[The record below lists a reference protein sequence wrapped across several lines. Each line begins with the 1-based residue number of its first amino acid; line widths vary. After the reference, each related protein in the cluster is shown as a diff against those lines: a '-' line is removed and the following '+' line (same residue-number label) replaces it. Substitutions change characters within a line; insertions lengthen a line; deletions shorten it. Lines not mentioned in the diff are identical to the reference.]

1 MSRARLETHHV
12 VVLFNASE
20 RLIRGDERDMLAEQ
34 GVVACAH
41 EVAGALESAGH
52 RAELLPLRGDVELAL
67 SAYSPSEWIVFNLA
81 EGLDGRMFEE
91 ARIAWTLEAMG
102 YTITGAR
109 GQALAL
115 TTHKARCKALL
126 AGHGAPTPRW
136 WSLRPGE
143 QIGPA
148 LSQTITF
155 PAIVKPVAEDASIGL
170 DDAAVVNSIAELRE
184 RADYVW
190 GRYRQTALVEAFVD
204 GREFNVAI
212 WGTPPDVL
220 PLAEIDF
227 SAFESPARRIVSYSA
242 KWETDTFEY
251 GHTPAICPAIVDAPL
266 AGRIRQVAR
275 DAWNVVGGAGYGRV
289 DMRVSEDGTPYV
301 IEVNCNPDISSDAG
315 FYRAAKAAGYS
326 YADMAEHILEAALR
340 A

>member
-1 MSRARLETHHV
+1 MSHSEPPKRQI

-20 RLIRGDERDMLAEQ
+20 RLIRGDDRDMLAEW
-34 GVVACAH
+34 GVVACAR
-41 EVAGALESAGH
+41 EVAEALESAGH
-52 RAELLPLRGDVELAL
+52 RVELLPLRGDVELAL
-67 SAYSPSEWIVFNLA
+67 ADYSPAEWIVFNLA

-102 YTITGAR
+102 YTITGAS
-109 GQALAL
+109 GAALAL

-126 AGHGAPTPRW
+126 AGRGAPTPEW
-136 WSLRPGE
+136 WSLHPGDAFD
-143 QIGPA
+143 QAIR
-148 LSQTITF
+148 F

-170 DDAAVVNSIAELRE
+170 DDGAVVYTIDELKE
-184 RADYVW
+184 RASYIW
-190 GRYRQTALVEAFVD
+190 GHYRQTALVEAFVD

-212 WGTPPDVL
+212 WGTPPAVL

-227 SAFESPARRIVSYSA
+227 SAFESPAQRIVSYSA

-251 GHTPAICPAIVDAPL
+251 GHTPAICPANVDEAL
-266 AGRIRQVAR
+266 AERIRQVAR
-275 DAWNVVGGAGYGRV
+275 DAWDAVGGGGYGRV
-289 DMRVSEDGTPYV
+289 DMRVAKDGTPYV